1 MFTSKSITNVPRC
14 LTCAHY
20 AFWDDD
26 DVCMK
31 TIKILIDLD
40 NRNCKLYKKRRIDKL
55 TQIHIDV
62 YEKRKDKTTL

>member
-1 MFTSKSITNVPRC
+1 MCSSNSINNVPRC
-14 LTCAHY
+14 LICAHY

-31 TIKILIDLD
+31 TFKILIDLD

-55 TQIHIDV
+55 TQIHIDA
-62 YEKRKDKTTL
+62 YEKIKDTNIL